1 MFINVTT
8 RQQIS
13 IYSIAPTD
21 ICLLVP
27 PHLEKW
33 GVQKKFIFARSARDP
48 VLYPHLKIRGAAHDQ
63 LAVRWSGSLGSSVV
77 CSPSR
82 VQGGSPADKY
92 CPTV

>member
-33 GVQKKFIFARSARDP
+33 GYKNFFPLAPLANP
-48 VLYPHLKIRGAAHDQ
+48 VFYPHLKIRGAAHACKPMLLRVFGVKLVAQ
-63 LAVRWSGSLGSSVV
+63 APGLERQIEV
-77 CSPSR
+77 CMDD
-82 VQGGSPADKY
+82 GG
-92 CPTV
+92 